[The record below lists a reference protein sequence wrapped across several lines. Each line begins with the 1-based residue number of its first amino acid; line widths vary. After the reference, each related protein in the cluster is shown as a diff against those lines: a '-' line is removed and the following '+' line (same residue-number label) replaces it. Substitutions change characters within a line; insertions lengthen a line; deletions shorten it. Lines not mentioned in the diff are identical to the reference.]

1 MLLGGSGNDHL
12 IGGAGNDQLSGG
24 AGNDIFDY
32 PSDDPN
38 DETANDNQSYGNDT
52 VSDFGQGNDTLTLGD
67 FNGDGVFDSND
78 YVITNTPNGALITF
92 NGADGSRGSVLLQ
105 GVSAEQ
111 LQVSDQEDGSHVTL
125 SGGSV
130 QSAAELDQ
138 YHWMTAITTTYLP
151 SSDQLT

>member
-1 MLLGGSGNDHL
+1 MVEENRDARDIFGVLMISQANDVLLGGSGNDHL

-52 VSDFGQGNDTLTLGD
+52 VSDFGAGNDTLTLGD

-78 YVITNTPNGALITF
+78 YVIEYAEWRADYF
-92 NGADGSRGSVLLQ
+92 NGADGGRGGVLLQ

-111 LQVSDQEDGSHVTL
+111 LQVSDRKTV
-125 SGGSV
+125 
-130 QSAAELDQ
+130 A
-138 YHWMTAITTTYLP
+138 M
-151 SSDQLT
+151 